1 MVVFELPNSTKVGR
15 VIPKNAF
22 DNYATPKQKRL
33 FTDLI
38 ARITWTHKLSSDTV
52 NLEGKDLKEIQ
63 VFKID
68 LKKKEEIQT
77 VLDVIDKAIPY
88 HIIFV
93 IEHDESICL
102 STSTKHPHPT
112 NEDNS
117 VIDWTFKTGWFLLS
131 ENPYALELKKSIDA
145 VYHNFCVQLSG
156 NRSMQ
161 TKPLQDLVA
170 YRKKITVLEKE
181 ISKLKSAIAKTKQFN
196 QKVELNQQLKAAE
209 KELEWLLA
217 DGKGSN

>member
-1 MVVFELPNSTKVGR
+1 MTVFELPNSTKVGR

-22 DNYATPKQKRL
+22 DAYATSKQKRL

-63 VFKID
+63 VFKIE
-68 LKKKEEIQT
+68 LKKKKEIQT

-93 IEHDESICL
+93 IEHDGSIYL

-117 VIDWTFKTGWFLLS
+117 VIDWTFKTGWFLLP

-145 VYHNFCVQLSG
+145 VYHNLCVQLSG
-156 NRSMQ
+156 NRSME
-161 TKPLQDLVA
+161 TKPLSDLIA
-170 YRKKITVLEKE
+170 QRKKITVLEKE
-181 ISKLKSAIAKTKQFN
+181 ISKLKSAIAKSKQFN
-196 QKVELNQQLKAAE
+196 RKVELNQQLKTAE
-209 KELEWLLA
+209 KELKQIFT
-217 DGKGSN
+217 DGE

>member
-63 VFKID
+63 VFKIE

-88 HIIFV
+88 NIIFV
-93 IEHDESICL
+93 IEHGGSIYL
-102 STSTKHPHPT
+102 STSTKHPHPV

-117 VIDWTFKTGWFLLS
+117 VIDWTFKTGWFLLP

-145 VYHNFCVQLSG
+145 VYHDFCVQLSG

-170 YRKKITVLEKE
+170 YRKKNNSI
-181 ISKLKSAIAKTKQFN
+181 
-196 QKVELNQQLKAAE
+196 
-209 KELEWLLA
+209 
-217 DGKGSN
+217 GKGNFKVKIGHSQEQTVQSKSGIEPTAKSR